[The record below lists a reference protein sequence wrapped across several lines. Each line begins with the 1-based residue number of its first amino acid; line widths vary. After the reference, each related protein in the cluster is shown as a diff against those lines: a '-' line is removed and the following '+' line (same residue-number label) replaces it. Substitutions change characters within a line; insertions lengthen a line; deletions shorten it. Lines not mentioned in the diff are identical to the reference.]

1 MKKFCAFTL
10 IELAV
15 VIAVLAIF
23 AALLMPATAVV
34 SEQAKT
40 TACLGNLQKIGQ
52 AVQTYAKNYNGHIEG
67 LTGQSGYTNDHTGL
81 PWSQNIFNILK
92 DTKPFLCPADITKN
106 DRRGNPK
113 PAKSSYGVVKIS
125 PAIWPVPHKSFTIDR
140 LTDPAKFLHIMDA
153 HSSWNNIGHASGS
166 WQVTYGSRGGYMDK
180 SRIGMYAPHEGKTVS
195 AALHYDGSVR
205 TYRYPEAAKNFPP
218 SSKDKLFFE

>member
-1 MKKFCAFTL
+1 MKKSSAFTL

-15 VIAVLAIF
+15 IIAVLAVF

-40 TACLGNLQKIGQ
+40 AACVGNLQEIGK
-52 AVQTYAKNYNGHIEG
+52 AVQTYAKNHNGHIEG
-67 LTGQSGYTNDHTGL
+67 LTGQSGYQGSTGL
-81 PWSQNIFNILK
+81 PWSQNVFNILK
-92 DTKPFLCPADITKN
+92 DPKFFLCPADVTRN

-166 WQVTYGSRGGYMDK
+166 WQVTYGSRGGYLDK

-195 AALHYDGSVR
+195 AAVHYDGSVR

-218 SSKDKLFFE
+218 STKANLFFE